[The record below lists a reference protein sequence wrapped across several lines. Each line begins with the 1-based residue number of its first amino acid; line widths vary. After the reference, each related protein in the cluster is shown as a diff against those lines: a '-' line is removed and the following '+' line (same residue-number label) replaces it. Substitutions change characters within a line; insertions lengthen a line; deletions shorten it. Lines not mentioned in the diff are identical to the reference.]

1 MNAKFTADE
10 ILEATSGQIVSGTK
24 DDKSG
29 SICSNI
35 DELEAGQWFL
45 AVPEPHRDG
54 HDALK
59 EAAEK
64 GAIGA
69 IVVRRRRYPFAAP
82 DALMLGVDST
92 LQAYYQLARLALKRI
107 KPKVIAITGSSGK
120 STTRD
125 MLKSILSL
133 RYKVHTSSTNK
144 PDGRNLART
153 ILSMPED
160 TEVLVVELAQK
171 GRGQISWL
179 GSMIEPD
186 IAIITNIGQAHLDT
200 LGSMENVAQAKCEL
214 LETINAHTGIAIL
227 GDQNHHLV
235 RRAQVVLDGA
245 PMFIFDENDID
256 ELAVTP
262 EHTIFASRQNTLFE
276 LQAHGSAYLR
286 DAWCAITCAKQLL
299 MSEHQAAEGLRRYVP
314 PTGRGNRMK
323 VINDGLLIDE
333 SYSATPDSV
342 RAAVSAFLDRRAVP
356 SARKFI
362 VLGAMDDL
370 GESSDSLHR
379 KLGSWLS
386 AQTFEGLLL
395 LGENTKHIKL
405 GLEGCDFEVHSCH
418 KASEVMSFLEKT
430 IDQSTAILVD
440 GSDSPELRTLVHG
453 LTRQQA
459 IR

>member
-1 MNAKFTADE
+1 MTAKFTADE
-10 ILEATSGQIVSGTK
+10 ILETTGGQIVSGTK
-24 DDKSG
+24 DEMSG

-45 AVPEPHRDG
+45 ALPEPHRDG

-59 EAAEK
+59 QATEK
-64 GAIGA
+64 GAIGS
-69 IVVRRRRYPFAAP
+69 IVVRRRRYPFAHP

-92 LQAYYQLARLALKRI
+92 LQAYYQLARSALK
-107 KPKVIAITGSSGK
+107 KVHPKVIAITGSSGK

-125 MLKSILSL
+125 MLRSILSL
-133 RYKVHTSSTNK
+133 RYRVHTSLTNK

-153 ILSMPED
+153 ILSMPDD

-200 LGSMENVAQAKCEL
+200 LGSMENVAHAKCEL
-214 LETINAHTGIAIL
+214 LETIDAQTGIAIL

-235 RRAQVVLDGA
+235 LRAQVILDGA
-245 PMFIFDENDID
+245 PMFVFEDNEID

-299 MSEHQAAEGLRRYVP
+299 MSEDQVAEGLRRYVP
-314 PTGRGNRMK
+314 PAGRGNRMK

-342 RAAVSAFLDRRAVP
+342 RAAVTAFLDRRAVP
-356 SARKFI
+356 SARKYI

-386 AQTFEGLLL
+386 TQSFEGLLL
-395 LGENTKHIKL
+395 LGDNTKHIEI
-405 GLEGCDFEVHSCH
+405 GLEGCDFQVQSCH
-418 KASEVMSFLEKT
+418 KASEAITFLESR
-430 IDQSTAILVD
+430 IDDSTAILVD
-440 GSDSPELRTLVHG
+440 GSDSPELRMLIDG
-453 LTRQQA
+453 LTKLPA
-459 IR
+459 VK